1 MTDIIKEFILN
12 FFSSI
17 GYFEVFFLMTIESS
31 FIPFPSEIVIP
42 PAAFLAAQG
51 VLKLPLVVF
60 FGIIGSLLGASIN
73 YFLAVFL
80 GRPII
85 YKLSE
90 TRILKVLLINRKNI
104 EKAENYFITHG
115 KGATFWGR
123 LVPVIRQL
131 ISIPAGFSRMNY
143 LQFLFFTFLGS
154 SFWVSTLALLGYF
167 VGQNSV
173 LLASL
178 FSKLFWVSIFS
189 AIVFTLYFISRSI
202 KRTPSK

>member
-51 VLKLPLVVF
+51 ILTLPLVIF
-60 FGIIGSLLGASIN
+60 FGIMGSLFGASIN
-73 YFLAVFL
+73 YFLAIFL

-85 YKLSE
+85 YKLAE
-90 TRILKVLLINRKNI
+90 TRALKILLINKKNI
-104 EKAENYFITHG
+104 EKAENYFIIHG
-115 KGATFWGR
+115 KGATFFGR

-143 LQFLFFTFLGS
+143 FQFLFFTFLGS
-154 SFWVSTLALLGYF
+154 SFWVLILALLGYF

-173 LLASL
+173 LLTSL
-178 FSKLFWVSIFS
+178 FSKLFWASIFL
-189 AIVFTLYFISRSI
+189 AVIFMLYFISRSI
-202 KRTPSK
+202 KRIPSK